1 MYRSNDS
8 ITPWQNN
15 IITMP
20 ADLTKYR
27 LSNWIWVPDDKI
39 LFIIR
44 NMNVWRYVQA

>member
-27 LSNWIWVPDDKI
+27 LSNWIWVPDGKI